1 MPDFRRCRPQQPTRP
16 RVHALFIVVALLGA
30 AMGML
35 RATDL
40 QPVTLQ
46 LKYHHQF
53 QFAGYYAADLRG
65 FYRDE
70 GLLVTI
76 DELQPGVD
84 LNTELS
90 TGHCD
95 FAASGSRLFTQWS
108 EGQDLFL
115 VAIICQRNPIQML
128 VRPDSPY
135 HSLRDI
141 LELPKARM
149 AGPVDSRDVE
159 VWLSL
164 KLLGKDP
171 VNFFTPRGDG
181 DLARFAAGDLDV
193 LSCYA
198 TNEVLTLRTQGVP
211 FRPLTLLP
219 RTTIFPGDLLICRG
233 ETARA
238 HPDLVARFRRASLRG
253 WAYALGHTNEL
264 VDHIIAHRPSRYQ
277 VNERRHLLDEATAL
291 AEYIDADRFPLG
303 EVRSERVV
311 GIAGLLSEAG
321 LPTHVDEGLYWHEP
335 SNLTRGLIALGGGLA
350 FATAGCCL
358 LAWWLLRQQ
367 RHHREDWSH
376 YQNLVDGGDGYLA
389 FRARVLPGG
398 RLVPELAS
406 ASMAHLLGYPLEVY
420 QADMGRLCAQLPDAE
435 HAGFRELLAALEG
448 RDRTSF
454 RFRFRLTHPLHERPR
469 HLILH
474 AATVVTARGLFLDGI
489 ITDFTAEAEAEQE
502 RQRLQQ
508 QLQLAQRNES
518 LGLLAGGVAHD
529 FNNLL
534 SAIRGNGELLSDT
547 VTERGKPRLD
557 RLMQAVDRASGLV
570 RQILAYA
577 GRGTIESRPLDLRQ
591 EISQINGLIKHAL
604 PAAVATTLTLADG
617 VRPVLFDPAQF
628 QQVVVNLI
636 MNAAESFEGA
646 PGTVAIALDGDGE
659 TVRLTISDQGCGMDD
674 ATMARIFDPYFT
686 TKSNGHGLGLAA
698 VQGIMRGV
706 GGEIR
711 CASTR
716 SVGTTFTLLMHAF
729 TRPLVPARFPT
740 PPDAPTAAQQVLVV
754 DDDDLVRQMTVEMLG
769 GMGFA
774 CREADSGLECQSQLR
789 GNRQALCALVLDCR
803 LGDLDGIDI
812 LADLRARG
820 DRIPVVLMSGMIS
833 AENLSRQL
841 YDQRTRFLPK
851 PFSQAQLRAVLD
863 GLFQRDAS
871 SLGRAAA
878 TVTDVVRERHREES
892 SRDWGRTE

>member
-1 MPDFRRCRPQQPTRP
+1 MPDSSRRPQPPTRH
-16 RVHALFIVVALLGA
+16 RVRWRLVAIALLGA
-30 AMGML
+30 TLGVL
-35 RATDL
+35 RAAEL

-53 QFAGYYAADLRG
+53 QFAGYYAADLHG
-65 FYRDE
+65 FFREE

-76 DELQPGVD
+76 NELQPGVD
-84 LNTELS
+84 LTTELRS
-90 TGHCD
+90 GRCD

-108 EGQDLFL
+108 EGDDLFL
-115 VAIICQRNPIQML
+115 VAIIYQRNPIQML
-128 VRPDSPY
+128 VHQDSAY
-135 HSLRDI
+135 RSLNDI
-141 LELPKARM
+141 LDLPRERM
-149 AGPVDSRDVE
+149 AGPVDNREVE

-171 VNFFTPRGDG
+171 ATFFTQRADG
-181 DLARFAAGDLDV
+181 DLARFSSGALDV
-193 LSCYA
+193 LACYA
-198 TNEVLTLRTQGVP
+198 TNETLTLRAQGVP
-211 FRPLTLLP
+211 FRPLSLLP
-219 RTTIFPGDLLICRG
+219 RSTIFPGDLLICRG

-253 WAYALGHTNEL
+253 WDYALRHTEEL
-264 VDHIIAHRPSRYQ
+264 VDHIIAQRPSRYQ
-277 VNERRHLLDEATAL
+277 ANERHHLLDEAGAV

-303 EVRSERVV
+303 EVRGERLA
-311 GIAGLLSEAG
+311 GIAALLRDGG
-321 LPTHVDEGLYWHEP
+321 LPTRIDDGLYWHEP
-335 SNLTRGLIALGGGLA
+335 SGLAHGLLALGGGLA

-367 RHHREDWSH
+367 RSHREDWSH
-376 YQNLVDGGDGYLA
+376 YQNLVDGSDAYLA

-406 ASMAHLLGYPLEVY
+406 TSTEHLLGHPLETY
-420 QADMGRLCAQLPDAE
+420 QADMGKLCAQLTEEE
-435 HAGFRELLAALEG
+435 HAGFRALLAGLDG

-454 RFRFRLTHPLHERPR
+454 RFRFRLAHPLHERPR
-469 HLILH
+469 HLMLH
-474 AATVVTARGLFLDGI
+474 AATVVTTRGLFLDGL

-534 SAIRGNGELLSDT
+534 SAIRGNGELLAGT

-591 EISQINGLIKHAL
+591 ETAQIDGLIKHAL
-604 PAAVATTLTLADG
+604 PAAVATTLTLAEG
-617 VRPVLFDPAQF
+617 VPPVLFDPAQF

-636 MNAAESFEGA
+636 MNAAESYEGA

-686 TKSNGHGLGLAA
+686 TKVNGHGLGLAA

-711 CASTR
+711 CASKR
-716 SVGTTFTLLMHAF
+716 GVGTTFTLLMHAF
-729 TRPLVPARFPT
+729 TRSLAPARFPT
-740 PPDAPTAAQQVLVV
+740 PPESPTAAQHVLVA

-769 GMGFA
+769 GMGYA
-774 CREADSGLECQSQLR
+774 CREAENGAQCQAVLR
-789 GNRQALCALVLDCR
+789 SARHDLCALVLDCR
-803 LGDLDGIDI
+803 LGDLDGLDI

-820 DRIPVVLMSGMIS
+820 ERIPVVLMSGMIS
-833 AENLSRQL
+833 ADNLSRQL
-841 YDQRTRFLPK
+841 HDQRTRFLPK

-863 GLFQRDAS
+863 GLLQRDAS
-871 SLGRAAA
+871 APGRAAT

-892 SRDWGRTE
+892 RRDWGRAE